1 MLAHREL
8 TPRGESRGDVL
19 LMHGFP
25 ESSYMW
31 RDLMPALVGDGWR
44 AVAPD
49 LPGFGDSPPDPP
61 GTWERKIEA
70 VERFRAEAGLE
81 QFVLVVHDWGG
92 LIGLRW
98 VCEQAGHRVRALVI
112 SGTGFFPDGKWH
124 GMAEGLRASG
134 TGEELVGSIT
144 REGFAAVMRQISPEH
159 GETALDEYWACFGD
173 EPHQQSVLELY

>member
-44 AVAPD
+44 AIAPD

-61 GTWERKIEA
+61 GTWERQVET
-70 VERFRAEAGLE
+70 VERFRGDLGLE
-81 QFVLVVHDWGG
+81 RVALATHDWGG

-98 VCEQAGHRVRALVI
+98 ACDNPGSVSAIV
-112 SGTGFFPDGKWH
+112 
-124 GMAEGLRASG
+124 ASN
-134 TGEELVGSIT
+134 T
-144 REGFAAVMRQISPEH
+144 
-159 GETALDEYWACFGD
+159 
-173 EPHQQSVLELY
+173 